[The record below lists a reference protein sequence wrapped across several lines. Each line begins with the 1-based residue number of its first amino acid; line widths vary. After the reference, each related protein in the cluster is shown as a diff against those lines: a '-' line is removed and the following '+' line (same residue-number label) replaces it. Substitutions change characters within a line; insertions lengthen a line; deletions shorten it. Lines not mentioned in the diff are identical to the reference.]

1 MRPGRR
7 SLILAAAMALAAGAC
22 GGGSDGGTAGG
33 DGGAGGG
40 GGQDGGGGGADGSSG
55 GGDRAGP
62 GVEPTADNTGVPAG
76 VRLTEMDGDM
86 TIDEDGTVVDAID
99 LHGVL
104 TIAASDVHV
113 TRSIIRGR
121 ELSGNGAALRIES
134 GSGIVIEDVQILPS
148 APTVYMDGVWASGA
162 TLRRMDIQGGV
173 DGVKAGSGTTIEYS
187 YIHDLVSFDSDPN
200 QGGGATHNDCIQILD
215 GDVLRV
221 TGNQLVAGTD
231 QNAAIQVTQD
241 FGPVTDLVIAN
252 NWADGGGCTFNFSHN
267 GGDSLAVTTQD
278 NRFGRNS
285 YYDCP
290 ILKSTQTTLTSSGDV
305 YDDTGDPVPVQTHD

>member
-1 MRPGRR
+1 MR
-7 SLILAAAMALAAGAC
+7 LTLAVAAALVLVAGAC
-22 GGGSDGGTAGG
+22 GGGGGGSGAGG
-33 DGGAGGG
+33 DG
-40 GGQDGGGGGADGSSG
+40 GGGGGADGG
-55 GGDRAGP
+55 GGGGGDGGGSDRAGP

-76 VRLTEMDGDM
+76 VELTEMDGDL
-86 TIDEDGTVVDAID
+86 TIDQDGTVVDAID

-121 ELSGNGAALRIES
+121 ALTGNGAALRIDS
-134 GSGIVIEDVQILPS
+134 GAGIVIEDVQILPS

-187 YIHDLVSFDSDPN
+187 TIHDLVSFDSDPN

-221 TGNQLVAGTD
+221 TGNQLVAGMD

-241 FGPVTDLVIAN
+241 FGPVTDLVITD

-267 GGDSLAVTTQD
+267 GGASLAVTTQD
-278 NRFGRNS
+278 NRFGRTS
-285 YYDCP
+285 FYDCP
-290 ILKSTQTTLTSSGDV
+290 ILKSTQTTLDSSGDV
-305 YDDTGDPVPVQTHD
+305 YDDTGEPVPVQTHD